1 MDRLKAME
9 MFVRVV
15 ERGSFSAVARD
26 MQTTQSS
33 VSKHVVALEQRL
45 GVALLARTTRSLSLT
60 PAGERYFERARQLV
74 PEIAEAEGDA
84 ARGEQHLAGTLRIAA
99 SVGFGRLRLLPLINS
114 FLDAH
119 PNIQIDLRLDDG
131 FVDLVAEGVDLAVRI
146 GELAD
151 SSLVARRIGSSRR
164 ILVASQRYVDSLPA
178 DVGLPT
184 TPEDLLRHNCIVYT
198 GLATRDVW
206 SFDERPRGSSEE
218 QGIVKVRVRGNLKT
232 NSSEVIRASVLAGR
246 GIAFAPAWLFPD
258 DLQDSGL
265 VVLLDGWIAAPAPIH
280 LVSPLHRRNS
290 AKIKAFSDHV
300 ANAATWE

>member
-26 MQTTQSS
+26 MHTTQSN

-74 PEIAEAEGDA
+74 PEIAEAEGEV

-99 SVGFGRLRLLPLINS
+99 SVGFGRLRLLPLIHS

-119 PNIQIDLRLDDG
+119 PDIQIDLRLDDG

-164 ILVASQRYVDSLPA
+164 ILVASRRYADSLPA
-178 DVGLPT
+178 GVGLPT
-184 TPEDLLRHNCIVYT
+184 TPDDLHRHNCLVYT
-198 GLATRDVW
+198 GLATRDIWTFV
-206 SFDERPRGSSEE
+206 ERAQESSAEPRS
-218 QGIVKVRVRGNLKT
+218 VKVRVRGNLKT
-232 NSSEVIRASVLAGR
+232 NSSEIIRASILAGR
-246 GIAFAPAWLFPD
+246 GIAFTPAWLFPE
-258 DLQDSGL
+258 DLEGSGL
-265 VVLLDGWIAAPAPIH
+265 IELLDGWTAAAAPIH

-300 ANAATWE
+300 ANAAVWE